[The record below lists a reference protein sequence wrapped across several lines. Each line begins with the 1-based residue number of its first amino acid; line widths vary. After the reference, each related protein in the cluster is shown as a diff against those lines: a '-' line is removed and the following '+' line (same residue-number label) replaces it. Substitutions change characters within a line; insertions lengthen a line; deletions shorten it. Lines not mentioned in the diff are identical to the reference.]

1 MLSRIYFCFVI
12 ASHKELLKYKMSEVI
27 ALAGW
32 PPEVLAYAMAMYSR
46 SPLSIRESI
55 AKITEEK
62 SSKFLDTFYFKYGH
76 RSIADNAHIP
86 LAVENV
92 SEIVAFELE
101 DQQLWDGQ
109 ERSTRYQNFDKPDAY
124 YIPEVIKH
132 TRIEREYCLIADF
145 LLNQY
150 RAYTGFCFEYLT
162 NKYPKPQDMKDA
174 DYERT
179 LRARAFDV
187 ARYWLFNGILTSV
200 GQITSARTLEDQI
213 SRMMASEYHEV
224 FKIAKDMKTACQ
236 SKPFCP
242 ESKDEPA
249 IAPTLVKHTSPNGYA
264 VRIREL
270 MKKIMHDYLRNYMY
284 PGAYGNYT
292 RHIRLVNPFRT
303 IQHEI
308 VAGLVYETTNLTM
321 SDIQSFINKME
332 TGSMNRIIKEVLS
345 LREKH
350 DSLPRFFAAGYQIQ
364 FDICMDIGGR
374 RDLHRH
380 RNCIQLHQRFTVSR
394 GFDIPDL
401 VREIGKTEHYKE
413 NMANVAKRIRELRQ
427 GLGNDSDYLIPFAFR
442 AGTLYKMDYRQ
453 AEYMTVLRSTPQGH
467 FSYRQVVVEMDKQL
481 RSLVPGLEE
490 YSRVTP
496 FEYDD
501 PFKR

>member
-1 MLSRIYFCFVI
+1 M
-12 ASHKELLKYKMSEVI
+12 AEVV

-32 PPEVLAYAMAMYSR
+32 PPEVLAYAYAMYSR
-46 SPLSIRESI
+46 SSLSIRESI
-55 AKITEEK
+55 LKITNEK
-62 SSKFLDTFYFKYGH
+62 ATGFLDTFYFKYGH

-86 LAVENV
+86 LAIENA

-101 DQQLWDGQ
+101 DEQLWDGQ
-109 ERSTRYQNFDKPDAY
+109 ERSTRYQNFNKPNAY
-124 YIPEVIKH
+124 FVPELVKN
-132 TRIEREYCLIADF
+132 TPYEREYCVIADF
-145 LLNQY
+145 LLSKY
-150 RAYTGFCFEYLT
+150 GDYSSLCFDYLVK
-162 NKYPKPQDMKDA
+162 KYSKPSEMKDD

-213 SRMMASEYHEV
+213 CRLMAAEYLETISV
-224 FKIAKDMKTACQ
+224 ANQMKKACQ

-242 ESKDEPA
+242 EGKDEPPV
-249 IAPTLVKHTSPNGYA
+249 APTLVKHVGPNGY
-264 VRIREL
+264 VIRIREL
-270 MKKIMHDYLRNYMY
+270 MKKVMRDDLRNFMY
-284 PGAYGNYT
+284 PGAYNSCT
-292 RHIRLVNPFRT
+292 RHVRLAHHFRS

-308 VAGLVYETTNLTM
+308 VAGLVYETTNLTLR
-321 SDIQSFINKME
+321 DIQSFINKME
-332 TGSMNRIIKEVLS
+332 IGNMNWIINQVLD

-350 DSLPRFFAAGYQIQ
+350 DALPRAFAAGYGIQ

-380 RNCIQLHQRFTVSR
+380 RNCIQIHQRFTVDR
-394 GFDIPDL
+394 GFDIPEL
-401 VREIGKTEHYKE
+401 VKEMGKSDDFSKNMEHVAFRANQLKDAIG
-413 NMANVAKRIRELRQ
+413 NNA
-427 GLGNDSDYLIPFAFR
+427 DYLIPFAFR

-467 FSYRQVVVEMDKQL
+467 FSYREMAVEMDRQL
-481 RSLVPGLEE
+481 RGLVPGLEK

-496 FEYDD
+496 FQNENM
-501 PFKR
+501 FKR